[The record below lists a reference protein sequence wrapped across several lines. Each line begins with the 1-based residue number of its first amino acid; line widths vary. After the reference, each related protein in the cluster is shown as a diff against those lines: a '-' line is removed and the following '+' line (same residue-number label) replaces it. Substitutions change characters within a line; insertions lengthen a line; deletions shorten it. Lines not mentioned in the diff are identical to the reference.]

1 MFSRLGSHLCPNG
14 HRLAPTIEVAED
26 KELICP
32 ECGAVFRPPGA
43 ESLAFNSDGAC
54 PACEGTGTVRDI
66 DDDALVPDPSKTIDD
81 GAVAPWEMFGLAVMD
96 QVVAAFGVR
105 TDVPYS
111 ELTEEERSI
120 VLAGPE
126 EKNTSACPRKAESC
140 SS

>member
-1 MFSRLGSHLCPNG
+1 MC
-14 HRLAPTIEVAED
+14 APTATACRPPIEVAED
-26 KELICP
+26 KELVCP

-43 ESLAFNSDGAC
+43 ESLAFNSDCAC

-66 DDDALVPDPSKTIDD
+66 DDDALVSDPSKSIDD
-81 GAVAPWEMFGLAVMD
+81 GAVAPWGMFGLAVMD

-111 ELTEEERSI
+111 ELTEEEWSI

-140 SS
+140 